1 MKGPMTSAPK
11 RTERGNTKSDRK
23 SAPQGA
29 AKGASRY
36 TGRPTTR
43 HASPQPTNTGPIR
56 RPDKLPLLDAICKK
70 LNQRVNLEDEQRV
83 LGVYER
89 GWILKGVLAS
99 LDGAEARY
107 VRALATRYNSWIA
120 RQVA

>member
-1 MKGPMTSAPK
+1 MKRHPATRNA
-11 RTERGNTKSDRK
+11 
-23 SAPQGA
+23 
-29 AKGASRY
+29 
-36 TGRPTTR
+36 RPPANQTR
-43 HASPQPTNTGPIR
+43 PGPIK
-56 RPDKLPLLDAICKK
+56 RPEKLPLLDAICKK
-70 LNQRVNLEDEQRV
+70 LNQRVNLDDEQRV

-89 GWILKGVLAS
+89 GWILKGVLGN

>member
-1 MKGPMTSAPK
+1 M
-11 RTERGNTKSDRK
+11 RR
-23 SAPQGA
+23 QQ
-29 AKGASRY
+29 
-36 TGRPTTR
+36 TTR
-43 HASPQPTNTGPIR
+43 AANQPDHQ
-56 RPDKLPLLDAICKK
+56 RPGALKRPAKLPLLDAICKK
-70 LNQRVNLEDEQRV
+70 LNQRVNLDDEQRV

-89 GWILKGVLAS
+89 GWIFKGVLGN

>member
-1 MKGPMTSAPK
+1 MKSPMTSAAQ
-11 RTERGNTKSDRK
+11 RTERR
-23 SAPQGA
+23 
-29 AKGASRY
+29 ASKN
-36 TGRPTTR
+36 TGRPSTR
-43 HASPQPTNTGPIR
+43 HASSQPASQRPGPIR

-70 LNQRVNLEDEQRV
+70 LNQRVNLDDEQRV

-89 GWILKGVLAS
+89 GWILKGVLAG

>member
-1 MKGPMTSAPK
+1 MTSTA
-11 RTERGNTKSDRK
+11 K
-23 SAPQGA
+23 SAFKGSAKPANRPAANRGA
-29 AKGASRY
+29 GSRNS
-36 TGRPTTR
+36 GRRAPAQQAAQR
-43 HASPQPTNTGPIR
+43 AAPGPIR
-56 RPDKLPLLDAICKK
+56 RPEKLPLLDAICKK
-70 LNQRVNLEDEQRV
+70 LNQRVNLDDEQRV

-89 GWILKGVLAS
+89 GWIFKGVLAG